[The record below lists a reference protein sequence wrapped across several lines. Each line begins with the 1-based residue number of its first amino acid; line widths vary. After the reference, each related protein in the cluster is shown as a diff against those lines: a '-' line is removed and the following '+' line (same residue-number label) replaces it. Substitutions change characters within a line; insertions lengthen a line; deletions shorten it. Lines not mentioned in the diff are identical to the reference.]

1 MRTGGSMVALQ
12 RFNEILIKV
21 GSWGT
26 ILFMASIAIVIPYE
40 VIGRYVFQKMN
51 IWTGEVSTYSL
62 VWASMLGGAVG
73 LKKGYMVNMT
83 SVVESVPPAAARLLK
98 MLAFLCSL
106 AFFGAMFGYG
116 LYQTIYNW
124 KQTSPAIGL
133 IMSFP
138 YAALPAGFLIMFFLT
153 LEEFLLFLGLGAK
166 GGAQ

>member
-1 MRTGGSMVALQ
+1 MRALK
-12 RFNEILIKV
+12 RFNEWLVKL

-26 ILFMASIAIVIPYE
+26 ILFMAVIAMVIPYE

-73 LKKGYMVNMT
+73 LKKGYMVSMT
-83 SVVESVPPAAARLLK
+83 SVLDSVPPATAKALK
-98 MLAFLCSL
+98 FSMYVFTLG
-106 AFFGAMFGYG
+106 FFGAMFGYG
-116 LYQTIYNW
+116 LFQTLYNW

-138 YAALPAGFLIMFFLT
+138 YAALPLGFLIMFFLT
-153 LEEFLLFLGLGAK
+153 MEEFLGFLGLRAEGE
-166 GGAQ
+166 GR